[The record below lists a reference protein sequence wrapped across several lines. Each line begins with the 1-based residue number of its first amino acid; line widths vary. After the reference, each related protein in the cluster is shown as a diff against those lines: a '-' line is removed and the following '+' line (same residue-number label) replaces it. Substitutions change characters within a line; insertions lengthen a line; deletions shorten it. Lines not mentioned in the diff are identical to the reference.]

1 MKSISLKLEDRQIR
15 LLEQFSKATGISKS
29 ALVRKGIDMVLREVK
44 EDIISVELQHQIDAL
59 LREDEDLLRCLAK
72 A

>member
-15 LLEQFSKATGISKS
+15 LLEQLSKATGISKS